1 MKKFICQRK
10 IILPAGAVI
19 ILLIIGAVI
28 FSTSN
33 SKEIADSKPTTSSVT
48 APLVA
53 ATPVDP
59 YDSMLKPLNGIFDE
73 AFEARYIDSLL
84 THQAISIAMTDMVS
98 DSSQPKIT
106 NLSASLRQSQIE
118 QSARLKSWAAQ
129 WGYQL
134 TPVDQKKIDVIT
146 SNLRGAKGADRDRI
160 FASEILEHQA
170 GSATMAKLATINAG
184 HQEVKDFAM
193 KLANTKELEAF
204 ESWARDNNLLID
216 DGIEDLHSKH
226 DNY

>member
-1 MKKFICQRK
+1 MEKLTNQRK
-10 IILPAGAVI
+10 IIIPAGAVI
-19 ILLIIGAVI
+19 ALLIVGVI
-28 FSTSN
+28 VFSASG
-33 SKEIADSKPTTSSVT
+33 SKQEPASTPTISSST
-48 APLVA
+48 APITVA
-53 ATPVDP
+53 APVDP

-84 THQAISIAMTDMVS
+84 THQAISIAMTDVVAN
-98 DSSQPKIT
+98 SSQPKIA
-106 NLSASLRQSQIE
+106 NLSATLRQSQTE
-118 QSARLKSWAAQ
+118 QSTQLKRWATQ

-134 TPVDQKKIDVIT
+134 TPVDQKKIDTIT
-146 SNLRGAKGADRDRI
+146 ANLRAAKGADRDRI

-193 KLANTKELEAF
+193 ELADTKELEAF

-216 DGIEDLHSKH
+216 DGTDDVHSKH